1 MADESGRTP
10 PTEGSV
16 ATRGPA
22 TGTDEVPP
30 RTVQEEIGV
39 WKMELKDRALAL
51 PAQQIAV
58 AALISA
64 GALLLGSIGPWATA
78 TVLGITVSVSGLHGG
93 GWVTLI
99 TALVGLV
106 VLLDPRIASRAGW
119 LYRHRRGTWRTLL
132 WISLV
137 VCILNFTS
145 VENYGLAGVVNPGW
159 GLYLALIAV
168 LVSLTTN
175 WMVRIQARHSAAPT
189 DDHRRP

>member
-1 MADESGRTP
+1 MADETSGTP
-10 PTEGSV
+10 AEGSMASPDPLAGTGEV
-16 ATRGPA
+16 A
-22 TGTDEVPP
+22 P

-39 WKMELKDRALAL
+39 WTMELKERALAL
-51 PAQQIAV
+51 PAQQVAV

-78 TVLGITVSVSGLHGG
+78 TLLGITVSVSGLHGG

-106 VLLDPRIASRAGW
+106 VLFDPRIASRAGW
-119 LYRHRRGTWRTLL
+119 LYRHRRGIWRTLL

-137 VCILNFTS
+137 VCILNFAS

-159 GLYLALIAV
+159 GLYLALIAI
-168 LVSLTTN
+168 LVSLATN
-175 WMVRIQARHSAAPT
+175 WMVRIQARRPT
-189 DDHRRP
+189 DGHRRP